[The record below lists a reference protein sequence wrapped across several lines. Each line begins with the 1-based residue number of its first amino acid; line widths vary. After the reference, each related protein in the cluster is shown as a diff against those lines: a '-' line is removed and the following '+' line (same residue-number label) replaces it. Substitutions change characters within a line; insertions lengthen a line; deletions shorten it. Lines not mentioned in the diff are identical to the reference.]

1 MNFSTAFSVA
11 MLLAFSSRARILRE
25 CLTIHFPPVLLLLLL
40 LLFLFVFLMEISS
53 RTLIPLFRL
62 GSVYSGSVS

>member
-40 LLFLFVFLMEISS
+40 LFLFVFLMEISS